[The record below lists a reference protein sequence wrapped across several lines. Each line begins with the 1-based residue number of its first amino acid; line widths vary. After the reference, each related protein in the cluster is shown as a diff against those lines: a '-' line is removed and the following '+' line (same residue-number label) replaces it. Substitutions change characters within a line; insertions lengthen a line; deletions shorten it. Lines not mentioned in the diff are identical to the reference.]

1 MKFFNL
7 GASEMMLIVVLAIL
21 AIGPKETV
29 KVINRGREI
38 LASVKAAL
46 SDLTSEVGNI
56 AKEVVESLLLNEVR
70 QFGVLYK
77 CSK

>member
-56 AKEVVESLLLNEVR
+56 AKEVVEMPDEKNST
-70 QFGVLYK
+70 K
-77 CSK
+77 

>member
-38 LASVKAAL
+38 LNSVKAAL

-56 AKEVVESLLLNEVR
+56 AKEVVEMPDEKNST
-70 QFGVLYK
+70 K
-77 CSK
+77 